1 MLDFSQQGPCES
13 PFPSRKVAKNNS
25 HKAVLA
31 GSVLGY
37 HVDRHTPKPWLGCYL
52 VLELLLYQTV

>member
-1 MLDFSQQGPCES
+1 MLDFSQQGSFES
-13 PFPSRKVAKNNS
+13 PLPSRKVAKNNS

-37 HVDRHTPKPWLGCYL
+37 YVDCHMPRPCLVCYL
-52 VLELLLYQTV
+52 ALELLLYQTV

>member
-1 MLDFSQQGPCES
+1 MLDFSQQGPSES

-25 HKAVLA
+25 NKAVLA

-37 HVDRHTPKPWLGCYL
+37 CVDCHMPKPCLVCYL
-52 VLELLLYQTV
+52 VLELLLYQAV